1 MKYDGSK
8 GLLGLST
15 MYKIGSKPDLRVG
28 KTDTGGGEQSYKVVD
43 DYNGVGADEKPNL
56 IFGKSESVIDEEGRN
71 NFFLLHFLTVNIL
84 VDEKKISIN
93 LF

>member
-56 IFGKSESVIDEEGRN
+56 IFGKSESVIDEEGRTKFCYT
-71 NFFLLHFLTVNIL
+71 FFKLNIY
-84 VDEKKISIN
+84 VG
-93 LF
+93 